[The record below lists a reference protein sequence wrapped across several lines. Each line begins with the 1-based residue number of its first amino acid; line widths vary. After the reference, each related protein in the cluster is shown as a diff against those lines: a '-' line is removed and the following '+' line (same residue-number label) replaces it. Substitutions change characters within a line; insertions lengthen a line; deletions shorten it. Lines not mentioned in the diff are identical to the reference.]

1 MKKITIFYFEGCP
14 NHEPTV
20 DLVERVL
27 AELGIA
33 AVVESVAVRGSDD
46 ARRLRFFGSPTVH
59 VEGADIDPAATGR
72 TDYGFSCRM
81 YGGSGTPSRGMIEM
95 ALKAQGES

>member
-46 ARRLRFFGSPTVH
+46 ARRLRFFGSASMMRPVTGSRPYTWRAPISIRLRRDEPTTALAVACT
-59 VEGADIDPAATGR
+59 VARVPRAAG
-72 TDYGFSCRM
+72 
-81 YGGSGTPSRGMIEM
+81 
-95 ALKAQGES
+95 